1 MGYSKLGSIVLSLL
15 LLGTSAVA
23 ERTTEAVAGKAAGD
37 EKYIIGET
45 VLLDEEVVDD
55 VDDKEYECSTVEI
68 ECGQGKTAQVER
80 LFYPQEN
87 RAEYIVAS
95 ESLNYTAKLHSRES
109 EESADTLILTM
120 DVEITQDGKSAKS
133 QQIEWK
139 CSSDTADYSIY
150 YGAETVDIIC
160 PVFRD
165 ANMDGYLD
173 FLVANYYTS
182 RESWHTIFVW
192 DTEAEEYVKVKIDG
206 SDYTERIASDPV
218 FHDGY
223 LEQWSVVGFYEQRF
237 ERFRWDGNELIL
249 ENEIRMREDA
259 EQGTVVYDKE
269 QDEYIPMDKEKLQ
282 KLFDDFRED
291 IK

>member
-1 MGYSKLGSIVLSLL
+1 MGYSGLGSIVLSLL
-15 LLGTSAVA
+15 LLGTSTVA

-45 VLLDEEVVDD
+45 VLLDEEVADD
-55 VDDKEYECSTVEI
+55 TNDKEYEYSIAEI

-87 RAEYIVAS
+87 RAEYRVAS
-95 ESLNYTAKLHSRES
+95 ELVNYTAKLQGRES
-109 EESADTLILTM
+109 EESAGTLILTM
-120 DVEITQDGKSAKS
+120 DVEIAQDGKPAKS
-133 QQIEWK
+133 QQIEWR
-139 CSSDTADYSIY
+139 CSSDIADYSIY
-150 YGAETVDIIC
+150 YGTETIDIIC

-165 ANMDGYLD
+165 ANIDGYLD

-182 RESWHTIFVW
+182 RESWHTIYVW

-206 SDYTERIASDPV
+206 SDYTERIASDPI
-218 FHDGY
+218 FRDGY

-237 ERFRWDGNELIL
+237 ERFRWVGNELIL
-249 ENEIRMREDA
+249 ENEIRIREDV

-269 QDEYIPMDKEKLQ
+269 QDEYIPMDKEELQ
-282 KLFDDFRED
+282 KLFDDFRVD
-291 IK
+291 TK